1 MTETARQCM
10 ECQEVRARATGC
22 QCPGYV
28 CSECC
33 ECGAAERELIVQVDK
48 PFSVKDFIDKGRAA
62 GHDALGIANDP
73 EAIAALDAAKNA
85 PTSLAAAAKAR
96 ELVAMPPQAPVNH
109 HTREPN
115 QPSAAT
121 IVEGM
126 FNITDDTSSPAPY
139 AVTLTRKGPGAVEFT
154 LTIDGKIHGRMPFDN
169 LVKAATRIDPDHAV
183 GSEKQIREL
192 RKETAEAKAE
202 MYDWQAKALQLEE
215 KLRAYQESSKS

>member
-10 ECQEVRARATGC
+10 ECQEVRPRATGC

-121 IVEGM
+121 IVE
-126 FNITDDTSSPAPY
+126 
-139 AVTLTRKGPGAVEFT
+139 
-154 LTIDGKIHGRMPFDN
+154 
-169 LVKAATRIDPDHAV
+169 LVKLWAEPEWASRASGTRVQSGASP
-183 GSEKQIREL
+183 R
-192 RKETAEAKAE
+192 
-202 MYDWQAKALQLEE
+202 
-215 KLRAYQESSKS
+215 